1 MWEESDLQ
9 ISRLEDPIVK
19 KLVSLAFIA
28 ALAMSRAAHP
38 QAQVPPD
45 PGAAAAPGTTNP
57 SKSDP
62 STATPGVVSPGPA
75 PTDPTSRAER
85 PTSPG
90 ESDPSTSPTRL
101 AEAASAGKL
110 SAGTI
115 VQSPAGAAI
124 GTVKDFVPDPS
135 TGRPS
140 YVLVNT
146 RSGANTA
153 IPYSILAPL
162 FSNGRVIVDRS
173 RLEEAPHVSDS
184 QLRNPSDHT
193 WQQKSEKYWNARGPK
208 SR

>member
-1 MWEESDLQ
+1 MKTLF
-9 ISRLEDPIVK
+9 
-19 KLVSLAFIA
+19 SLASVA
-28 ALAMSRAAHP
+28 ALTLGGIAYA

-45 PGAAAAPGTTNP
+45 PGAAATPGTTNP

-62 STATPGVVSPGPA
+62 STTTPGVVSPSPA
-75 PTDPTSRAER
+75 QTDPTSRAER
-85 PTSPG
+85 ANSPS
-90 ESDPSTSPTRL
+90 EPDPSTSPTRM
-101 AEAASAGKL
+101 AEAATAGKL

-124 GTVKDFVPDPS
+124 GTVKDVVPDPS

-153 IPYSILAPL
+153 IPYSTLAPM
-162 FSNGRVIVDRS
+162 FSNGRVILDRS
-173 RLEEAPHVSDS
+173 RLEDAPRVSNS
-184 QLRNPSDHT
+184 QLRDPSDHT
-193 WQQKSEKYWNARGPK
+193 WQQKAEQYWNARGPK